1 MPVCVEDA
9 ESLAELHAECWL
21 DEGIVVLDETLTKQE
36 LIDLATA
43 RLGHILLIDTEVR
56 RHELVIDNK
65 TGQALAYARWTLPE
79 SCAKRWDLRRIPY
92 IEPWERR
99 EYKEQHDKTSLPFD
113 TPPELEAPRIATAEA
128 DPEYDNVRLS
138 ARQRAARRSKQD
150 PKRHAGGNPVR
161 ELEEMHMPD
170 RAYEHYISEISPK
183 FAIGLIELGIIST
196 LLTCSRARLLSHSAR
211 PRPRLR
217 SGHAEDRPV
226 VHPAGQLDPSAY
238 LLRHHRQEDIR
249 HIQGSWLQ

>member
-1 MPVCVEDA
+1 MDGHPVANSNPPHSGSSKANRLHQLRQDGTKASRAPPAPTSNPKPQESDYLTMPVCVEDA

-99 EYKEQHDKTSLPFD
+99 EYKEQHDKTTLPFD

-170 RAYEHYISEISPK
+170 RAYEHYISEISPDL
-183 FAIGLIELGIIST
+183 AIGRVELGI
-196 LLTCSRARLLSHSAR
+196 
-211 PRPRLR
+211 
-217 SGHAEDRPV
+217 
-226 VHPAGQLDPSAY
+226 
-238 LLRHHRQEDIR
+238 
-249 HIQGSWLQ
+249 